1 MLSELQRKDVWEG
14 WIGGEISANYFADR
28 CSYFQTEQKLL
39 TLMTLLF
46 SSGAAVTFIT
56 DWLPLWVKPVL
67 MLLTAAIS
75 LYLLLQQSQK
85 RVTECADLHFRWNRL
100 AGEYKALWDDI
111 LSRRLGEA
119 SVARR
124 KGGGTLPEQHS
135 NSEQRARYA
144 QVARLR
150 YQSAQVNLRRM
161 SRTQDANKSWP
172 PLRKPLPPPPP
183 PPPPPTPPP
192 QQPKK

>member
-100 AGEYKALWDDI
+100 AGEYKALWDDMYSPDALERLRSLEEKEAE
-111 LSRRLGEA
+111 LSQSSIAIPNNERAMLKWQDYVINQHRLT
-119 SVARR
+119 SVA
-124 KGGGTLPEQHS
+124 
-135 NSEQRARYA
+135 
-144 QVARLR
+144 
-150 YQSAQVNLRRM
+150 
-161 SRTQDANKSWP
+161 
-172 PLRKPLPPPPP
+172 
-183 PPPPPTPPP
+183 
-192 QQPKK
+192 